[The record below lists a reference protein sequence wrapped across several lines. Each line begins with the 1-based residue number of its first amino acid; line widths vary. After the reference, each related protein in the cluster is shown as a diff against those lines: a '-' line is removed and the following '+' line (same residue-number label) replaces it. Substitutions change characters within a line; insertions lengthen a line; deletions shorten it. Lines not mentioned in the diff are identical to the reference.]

1 MATTNDAM
9 YESLV
14 VAYPLAGATLG
25 DLLYAFWSEKG
36 LEYRG
41 TLQSQFFLGEG
52 AVGDTLGD
60 LMNSYFVDVYPA
72 AVDLATFNTDDF
84 DEFLE
89 LIVFERV
96 DTVEQEVI
104 MSAF

>member
-9 YESLV
+9 YEQLT

-41 TLQSQFFLGEG
+41 TLQSEFFISMG
-52 AVGDTLGD
+52 ATGNTLGD
-60 LMNSYFVDVYPA
+60 LMNSYFSEPSFFLAFDVDDAGDILEYEIYDFVY
-72 AVDLATFNTDDF
+72 DLS
-84 DEFLE
+84 
-89 LIVFERV
+89 
-96 DTVEQEVI
+96 QEVF
-104 MSAF
+104 S

>member
-1 MATTNDAM
+1 M
-9 YESLV
+9 YEQLT

-41 TLQSQFFLGEG
+41 TLQSQFFISES
-52 AVGDTLGD
+52 AVGNTLGD
-60 LMNSYFVDVYPA
+60 LMNSYFVDVYPT
-72 AVDLATFNTDDF
+72 AVDLLTFDTDDF

-89 LIVFERV
+89 LMVFERV
-96 DTVEQEVI
+96 DTVEQEII

>member
-1 MATTNDAM
+1 MTTTNDAIF
-9 YESLV
+9 EALSV
-14 VAYPLAGATLG
+14 VYPTAGQTVG
-25 DLLYAFWSEKG
+25 DLLYEFWLEKG

-41 TLQSQFFLGEG
+41 TLQSEFFVSEG
-52 AVGDTLGD
+52 AVGNTLGD

-72 AVDLATFNTDDF
+72 AVDLLSFDTEDF

-89 LIVFERV
+89 LMVFERV

>member
-1 MATTNDAM
+1 MTTTNDAM
-9 YESLV
+9 YEALT

-25 DLLYAFWSEKG
+25 DLLYEFWSEKG

-41 TLQSQFFLGEG
+41 TLQYEFFQGEG

-72 AVDLATFNTDDF
+72 AVDLLNFDTDDF
-84 DEFLE
+84 EEWLE
-89 LIVFERV
+89 LQIFDRY
-96 DTVEQEVI
+96 DTVEQTLF
-104 MSAF
+104 SL

>member
-9 YESLV
+9 FESLV

-25 DLLYAFWSEKG
+25 DLLYTFWSEVG

-41 TLQSQFFLGEG
+41 TLQSEFFVGEG
-52 AVGDTLGD
+52 AVGNTLGD

-72 AVDLATFNTDDF
+72 AVDLLNFDTDDF

-89 LIVFERV
+89 LMVFERV

>member
-1 MATTNDAM
+1 MTTTNDAM
-9 YESLV
+9 YEALV

-25 DLLYAFWSEKG
+25 DLLYEFWSEVG

-41 TLQSQFFLGEG
+41 TLQSEFFEGEG
-52 AVGDTLGD
+52 AVGNTLGD

-72 AVDLATFNTDDF
+72 AVDLETFSTDDF

-89 LIVFERV
+89 LMVFERV

>member
-1 MATTNDAM
+1 VTTTNDAM

-25 DLLYAFWSEKG
+25 DLLYEFWLEKG

-41 TLQSQFFLGEG
+41 TLQFEFFEGEG
-52 AVGDTLGD
+52 ATGTTLGD

-72 AVDLATFNTDDF
+72 AVDLLTFDTEDF

-89 LIVFERV
+89 LIVFDRV

>member
-1 MATTNDAM
+1 LT
-9 YESLV
+9 

-25 DLLYAFWSEKG
+25 DLLYEFWLEKG

-41 TLQSQFFLGEG
+41 TLQYEFFQDEG
-52 AVGDTLGD
+52 AVGNTLGD

-72 AVDLATFNTDDF
+72 AVDLLTFDTDDF

-89 LIVFERV
+89 LMVFERV
-96 DTVEQEVI
+96 DTVEQEII

>member
-41 TLQSQFFLGEG
+41 TLQSEFFISEG
-52 AVGDTLGD
+52 AVGNTLGD
-60 LMNSYFVDVYPA
+60 LMNNYFSDPSFFLALDIFSVEDV
-72 AVDLATFNTDDF
+72 
-84 DEFLE
+84 LE
-89 LIVFERV
+89 YQVFEWV
-96 DTVEQEVI
+96 YDLVLEIFEW
-104 MSAF
+104 

>member
-9 YESLV
+9 YESLK

-25 DLLYAFWSEKG
+25 DLLYTFWSEKG

-41 TLQSQFFLGEG
+41 TLQSQFFVSEG
-52 AVGDTLGD
+52 AVGNTLGD

-72 AVDLATFNTDDF
+72 AVDLATFSTDDF

-89 LIVFERV
+89 LMVFERV
-96 DTVEQEVI
+96 DTVEEEVI

>member
-1 MATTNDAM
+1 MTTTNDAM

-25 DLLYAFWSEKG
+25 DLLYTFWSEKG

-41 TLQSQFFLGEG
+41 TLQSEFFVSES
-52 AVGDTLGD
+52 AVGNTLGD

-72 AVDLATFNTDDF
+72 SVDLETFDTEDF

-89 LIVFERV
+89 LMVFERV

>member
-25 DLLYAFWSEKG
+25 DLLYTFWSEKG

-41 TLQSQFFLGEG
+41 TLQSEFFEGEG
-52 AVGDTLGD
+52 AVGNTLGD

-72 AVDLATFNTDDF
+72 AVDLATFTTEDF

-89 LIVFERV
+89 LMVFERV